1 MRKIYIRKEVC
12 IGCGLC
18 RVYCA
23 TQHSGSKDILKA
35 YRKESPK
42 PVPRLKVERQNETS
56 FSVPCRHCD
65 EPWCVYSCL
74 TGAMRKDPVTG
85 VVTSDPDKC
94 IGCWTCVVSCPNSA
108 LVKDKVT
115 KVVKKCDFCP
125 GLETPACVANCPN
138 EAIVLVNVED
148 STTAVEK
155 K

>member
-1 MRKIYIRKEVC
+1 MRKKIYIRKEVC

-23 TQHSGSKDILKA
+23 TQHSDSKDIIKA
-35 YRKESPK
+35 HRKESPK
-42 PVPRLKVERQNETS
+42 AVPRLKVERQNETS

-74 TGAMRKDPVTG
+74 TGAMSKDPVTG

-94 IGCWTCVVSCPNSA
+94 IGCWTCVVSCPNGA
-108 LVKDKVT
+108 LVKDKLT
-115 KVVKKCDFCP
+115 KVIRKCDLCP
-125 GLETPACVANCPN
+125 DLDVPACVANCPN
-138 EAIVLVNVED
+138 EAIVLVTEE
-148 STTAVEK
+148 STEAVEK